1 MREFSKTE
9 ENNEKNRKQAILAK
23 ELPVFSARVSL
34 GYPKIIFS
42 T

>member
-1 MREFSKTE
+1 MREFSTTE
-9 ENNEKNRKQAILAK
+9 ENNEKNRKQAIPLRG
-23 ELPVFSARVSL
+23 LPVFSARVSL